1 MFGVPEKLQLIVVP
15 EGGHRPYQLEKPAL
29 RWLEEHFGLPF
40 WTADFGIRNAECGI
54 ELRHRPSGEVELGPW
69 CDAHGVP
76 IEPLYNTDLHY
87 RKAVTLDVG
96 VHILPPADLA
106 CLEPGGFKDPQFSI
120 TGFVARLEERYPT
133 PFTVPTDRAAWERR
147 AAEIKAEVRR
157 LLHVPEATSPPE
169 VREVRSFDHDGYLGV
184 ELAYSEVGWTTFLF
198 FPDATSARRDV
209 VIYVPASRDKTQGSG
224 SPPVCSQ
231 ARECR
236 SAGITRLGG
245 DGTIVPDYELTPR
258 LARWL
263 AEGKC
268 MAVLDA
274 GAFDD
279 WETALGDAGVA
290 VNTRHVLET
299 FAVLRQRSDIRLDTI
314 TVCSELRDVA
324 LYAGLAEER
333 LTTIIAADGVPD
345 GPRTPDRRAGL
356 LPGIARIASHPE
368 LLAALAPR
376 ELLLTPD
383 RETAAAW
390 DSIRAVYALYG
401 AADRVRWEE

>member
-1 MFGVPEKLQLIVVP
+1 
-15 EGGHRPYQLEKPAL
+15 
-29 RWLEEHFGLPF
+29 
-40 WTADFGIRNAECGI
+40 
-54 ELRHRPSGEVELGPW
+54 VELGPW

-245 DGTIVPDYELTPR
+245 DGTIMPDYELTPR

-299 FAVLRQRSDIRLDTI
+299 FAVLRQHLEQIADWRLAIADFPGFRI
-314 TVCSELRDVA
+314 PDSGQSPIANRQSPISIEVCSELRDVA
-324 LYAGLAEER
+324 LYAGLAEEG
-333 LTTIIAADGVPD
+333 LATIIAADGVPD